1 MKKLIILLIIS
12 VLYLSCSKV
21 DKIIVYDN
29 KGNFV
34 SSIGIK
40 GKDTISRVR
49 FVDELLNVDL
59 NNHFIHFGD
68 TLYEYN
74 KDGGIALKIVPLEL
88 NYAYFELYTS
98 KGEKQVSGYIK
109 NNLKINTWSYYKDK
123 KLDYTNYYVLNEASS
138 YLSEIVHYNTD
149 GTINEE
155 KSNYLDWRLPD
166 TLMIGKSIGDVK
178 YKTTW
183 KDDIQNYVCIG
194 YDINEDFTNLLEV
207 SIDTFPYPTKSEKF
221 NGFVVLKF
229 NQLGRQRVKGFVYE
243 TRFNENEK
251 DVILIESAHRYFEKE
266 FFIITRP
273 DSIPKD
279 KIINYNN
286 FKLKE

>member
-1 MKKLIILLIIS
+1 MKRVIVVIIIS
-12 VLYLSCSKV
+12 FLYLSCKKEDKKV
-21 DKIIVYDN
+21 MYDHT
-29 KGNFV
+29 GNFV
-34 SSIGIK
+34 SSIVVK

-68 TLYEYN
+68 TLYEHN

-88 NYAYFELYTS
+88 YYVYFELYTS

-109 NNLKINTWSYYKDK
+109 NNLKINRWRYYKDK
-123 KLDYTNYYVLNEASS
+123 KLDYTNYYILNETSS
-138 YLSEIVHYNTD
+138 YLSEIVYYNAD
-149 GTINEE
+149 GAINEE

-166 TLMIGKSIGDVK
+166 TLMIGKTIGDVK
-178 YKTTW
+178 YKNSW
-183 KDDIQNYVCIG
+183 KDNIQNYVCIG
-194 YDINEDFTNLLEV
+194 YNINEDFTNLLKV
-207 SIDTFPYPTKSEKF
+207 KIDTFPYPTQNHDF
-221 NGFVVLKF
+221 IGFVALKF

-243 TRFNENEK
+243 TRFNETEK
-251 DVILIESAHRYFEKE
+251 NDVRLEISHRYFEKE
-266 FFIITRP
+266 FFIIPRP
-273 DSIPKD
+273 DTIPKD